1 MPSLPLYSYN
11 LGYCLRSLSIATA
24 KLNPKLERAMSS
36 SPRSARR
43 VVFGP
48 EATWFLWYLFG
59 CSPEYSAGLPKA
71 IEENVQD
78 ARKMYTTLR
87 CVALGPENNFV
98 MIWQDGSKSYNLD
111 ENYSVLNQALDSCE
125 GEDVS
130 VSNVFDSSYL
140 ILLLKLKDTY
150 PVRQRIALNPNKAG
164 DYFVYFDRTKTA
176 MFQVSEAFGK
186 DLEDALTAD
195 GIRSTAIVRHR
206 DKLARQTDI
215 LKMAKQSNLV
225 GNVADTVNNETIGS
239 SGSRLVTNGVSIG
252 ASLAT
257 FASAIVGVAACTVM

>member
-130 VSNVFDSSYL
+130 
-140 ILLLKLKDTY
+140 
-150 PVRQRIALNPNKAG
+150 RIALNPNKAG

-186 DLEDALTAD
+186 DLEDALTAE